1 MKMSYKTVQYTALGY
16 NYVSIKLSRV
26 KRFTTYTSSN
36 TKSYDLYYIE
46 KGCIA
51 KEAW

>member
-1 MKMSYKTVQYTALGY
+1 MKMSYKTVHYTTLGY
-16 NYVSIKLSRV
+16 RYVSIKLGRV
-26 KRFTTYTSSN
+26 KGFTPYHSSSS
-36 TKSYDLYYIE
+36 KSYDLYYIE